1 MPDQVIRPTAKLI
14 AAGFVLVFLLIVAG
28 VVVHIKY
35 FQQYEIPFVPLVCA
49 LFNVWPAQRLM
60 RRQFTKAELRGDM
73 MRYQSGFLTRNT
85 ETIQISKMQSVKV
98 RQTLGQRL
106 IGIGDISF
114 ETAGET
120 SRLTIP
126 NVDAPQQV
134 ADGLNAAIIKAS
146 ATGGSR

>member
-14 AAGFVLVFLLIVAG
+14 AAGFVLVFLLVAAG
-28 VVVHIKY
+28 TAVHVMY
-35 FQQYEIPFVPLVCA
+35 FQQYPIPFVPLICA
-49 LFNVWPAQRLM
+49 LLSLWPTQRLLK
-60 RRQFTKAELRGDM
+60 RQFTKAVLKGDTLRF
-73 MRYQSGFLTRNT
+73 QSGFLSRST

-98 RQTLGQRL
+98 RQTLGQRM
-106 IGIGDISF
+106 IGIGDISL

-134 ADGLNAAIIKAS
+134 ADDLNAAIIKAS
-146 ATGGSR
+146 AAGGGR